1 MIHQYRGGIV
11 PASNGDERIATTALE
26 TIKSAVTLFDEFEF
40 SRGLEAIWGMLSAVD
55 RFIVQQAPWK
65 LSKDP
70 AGKDALDSTL
80 YTAAEA
86 LRIATALLAPVM
98 PESTAKIWSQLG
110 MTEQLESVRLDA
122 LTWGQLQAGQKI
134 GEVAAVFPRIDLK
147 EAVEKMRVL
156 EAEVT
161 AQQAALLGKTPA
173 PPAANIQQP
182 TPTIGIEDFA
192 KVDMRV
198 GQVLSAEP
206 VKGADKLLHLKI
218 DIGEPEPRTIVAGI
232 AEAYSPQQLI
242 GRKVVI
248 VANLQPRKL
257 RGITSNGMIVAASL
271 EGGKPMLAGFLED
284 APVGARL
291 K

>member
-1 MIHQYRGGIV
+1 
-11 PASNGDERIATTALE
+11 
-26 TIKSAVTLFDEFEF
+26 
-40 SRGLEAIWGMLSAVD
+40 
-55 RFIVQQAPWK
+55 
-65 LSKDP
+65 
-70 AGKDALDSTL
+70 
-80 YTAAEA
+80 
-86 LRIATALLAPVM
+86 LLAPVM

-110 MTEQLESVRLDA
+110 MPEPLESVRLDA
-122 LTWGQLQAGQKI
+122 LTWGQLQAGQRI
-134 GEVAAVFPRIDLK
+134 GEIAAVFPRLDLK
-147 EAVEKMRVL
+147 EAVEKMRAL
-156 EAEVT
+156 ETEVA
-161 AQQAALLGKTPA
+161 AQQAALLGKTN
-173 PPAANIQQP
+173 PPPPSNIQQP
-182 TPTIGIEDFA
+182 TPTIGIEDFG

-232 AEAYSPQQLI
+232 AEAYSPQQLL